1 MVTDVVMPD
10 MSGPE
15 LARRLAR
22 AWPETRVL
30 FVSGDAD
37 HDAAPDGVLA
47 PGAAFLQKPFSPDA
61 LARKVREALAPRPAN

>member
-1 MVTDVVMPD
+1 
-10 MSGPE
+10 
-15 LARRLAR
+15 
-22 AWPETRVL
+22 VL